1 MKIDS
6 TIKLINF
13 SSCKGGIVMGINEM
27 ELQNLRH
34 LIIFNE
40 TDSEK
45 YGSYAECANDAS
57 VKQYFQKAS
66 QSATKNKQ
74 QLMQFLQ

>member
-1 MKIDS
+1 MSK
-6 TIKLINF
+6 
-13 SSCKGGIVMGINEM
+13 INEM

-34 LIIFNE
+34 LLMFNE
-40 TDSEK
+40 NDSQK
-45 YGSYAECANDAS
+45 YDSYAETSTDPN

-74 QLMQFLQ
+74 QLLQFLQ

>member
-1 MKIDS
+1 MK
-6 TIKLINF
+6 
-13 SSCKGGIVMGINEM
+13 INEM

-34 LIIFNE
+34 LILFNDND
-40 TDSEK
+40 TQK
-45 YGSYAECANDAS
+45 YSSYAETATDPN
-57 VKQYFQKAS
+57 VKQYFQKAA

>member
-1 MKIDS
+1 MS
-6 TIKLINF
+6 N
-13 SSCKGGIVMGINEM
+13 INEM

-34 LIIFNE
+34 LLLFNDNDSQKYNSYVE
-40 TDSEK
+40 NCTDP
-45 YGSYAECANDAS
+45 N
-57 VKQYFQKAS
+57 VKQFFQKAA